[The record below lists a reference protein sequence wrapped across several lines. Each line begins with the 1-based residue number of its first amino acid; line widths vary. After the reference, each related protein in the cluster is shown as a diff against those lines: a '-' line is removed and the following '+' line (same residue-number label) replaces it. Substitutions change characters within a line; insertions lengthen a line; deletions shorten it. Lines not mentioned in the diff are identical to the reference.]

1 MYLGGHDDTG
11 EERLFVFESAEGL
24 QIPIESSADVS
35 ASGRWLPPFFP
46 GSLAVNQRGD
56 LAALG
61 AAPNSDP
68 ARLRTVMF
76 DW

>member
-1 MYLGGHDDTG
+1 MTTPVRSTCSY
-11 EERLFVFESAEGL
+11 FESGDGL

-68 ARLRTVMF
+68 AKLRTVIF